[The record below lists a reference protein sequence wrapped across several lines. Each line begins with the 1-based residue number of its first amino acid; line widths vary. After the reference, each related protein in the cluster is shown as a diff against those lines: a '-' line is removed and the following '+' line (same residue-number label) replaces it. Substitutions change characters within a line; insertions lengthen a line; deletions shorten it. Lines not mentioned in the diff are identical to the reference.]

1 MSTLNEKEPK
11 KNFSQVFKASDKEK
25 IARCID
31 YTDFSNK
38 DKLDQLLIMTFL
50 FQLRDHF
57 TESKSK
63 NSSFNSS
70 LSAMF
75 SPLKSKKKTKSPT
88 KTNTSTPVKGTTNT
102 SESLNYKN
110 PFESDPDETEED
122 LSNSTNPQ
130 SKSGISIRQNLSYDS
145 NNNKSLKSEDLI
157 QKAND
162 QCKKNENLSKSDEI
176 SEKVKNAI
184 KQRRKSS
191 MAKAASFENS
201 SGQLS
206 TSSSIIGTEYVNQ
219 EIINFKNEQRE
230 LDEQAVYLE
239 KKLRSVM
246 DSKDKTPSAEKIKG
260 LEDKLLKEWFLLIN
274 RKNALLIKQQELEI
288 M

>member
-1 MSTLNEKEPK
+1 MSTLNEKEPRA
-11 KNFSQVFKASDKEK
+11 NFSQVFKASDKEK

-31 YTDFSNK
+31 YRDFSNQ

-70 LSAMF
+70 LSVMF
-75 SPLKSKKKTKSPT
+75 SPFKSKKKTKSPT
-88 KTNTSTPVKGTTNT
+88 KTNTSTPVRGTTNT
-102 SESLNYKN
+102 SENLNYKN

-130 SKSGISIRQNLSYDS
+130 NKSEKSIRQNLSYDC

-162 QCKKNENLSKSDEI
+162 QCKKNESLSKSDEI

-191 MAKAASFENS
+191 MAKAASLENS

-239 KKLRSVM
+239 KKLRTVM
-246 DSKDKTPSAEKIKG
+246 DSKDKTPSAERNKG
-260 LEDKLLKEWFLLIN
+260 LEDKLLREWFLLIN